1 MRIEYDPTHDLMNIE
16 FLAGENI
23 SESVE
28 REGIIFDYSADG
40 KIVSIEIL
48 DVSKR
53 ISASPLDKIDFAVTR
68 SSSQTRSGT
77 SR

>member
-1 MRIEYDPTHDLMNIE
+1 MRIEYDPKHDLMNIE
-16 FLAGENI
+16 FLSGVGI

-28 REGIIFDYSADG
+28 REGIIFDYSEDG

-53 ISASPLDKIDFAVTR
+53 ITTSPLDKIDFAVTQ
-68 SSSQTRSGT
+68 S
-77 SR
+77 